1 MTAPMTTPLP
11 ADRKTRRGRRR
22 LAVLG
27 LAALAGLA
35 TWAVVVPLLGV
46 PLAART
52 GPTVTIIGPVSVA
65 VAAVVAGG
73 AGWLALAL
81 LERVTMYARR
91 VWTVLA
97 GVVLVLSLLGPL
109 GGVGGASIGG
119 LLALH
124 LLVGL
129 TIIVGLR
136 GRA

>member
-11 ADRKTRRGRRR
+11 ADRKTRRGGRR

-81 LERVTMYARR
+81 LERVTMHARR
-91 VWTVLA
+91 VWTA
-97 GVVLVLSLLGPL
+97 DRKSVVEGKRGAL
-109 GGVGGASIGG
+109 GGGRS
-119 LLALH
+119 
-124 LLVGL
+124 
-129 TIIVGLR
+129 R
-136 GRA
+136 GHQTG

>member
-11 ADRKTRRGRRR
+11 ADRRTRRGGRR

-35 TWAVVVPLLGV
+35 TWAVVVPLLAV

-52 GPTVTIIGPVSVA
+52 GRAVTILWAVSVA
-65 VAAVVAGG
+65 VAAVVAGA

-81 LERVTMYARR
+81 LERVRMHARR

-97 GVVLVLSLLGPL
+97 GVVLVLSRLGPL
-109 GGVGGASIGG
+109 GGVGGGAIGG

-124 LLVGL
+124 LVVGL
-129 TIIVGLR
+129 TLI
-136 GRA
+136 